1 MSPSIFKEGHYKGHM
16 TDLKKRNTY
25 LKYFIL
31 NILFLLFL
39 LSCRIKGDIFF
50 ISDVYTPELKTGF
63 DLINEFR
70 KQSENNSFEFNLNI
84 IKSEQELLKLS
95 SDAVISEKT
104 KIVMTSFVYINF
116 YHEKAAFNG
125 RRIFII
131 GPLFD
136 IEPKKIEITGN
147 WKTIFVETGRQ
158 LTSLT
163 SGNEVSFFYT
173 DTVGSMFPE
182 EEITTFITDGYSENG
197 DTSLSVLKSPFT
209 ALDGSLPSSGSRLFV
224 IMTRGID
231 QEIFNRISNINC
243 NYFLIDYINVTDLM
257 TFNRSPFLV
266 SEIRYDYK
274 ASFRDI
280 LLYSNDLNEIK
291 TIYGFSVEKK

>member
-1 MSPSIFKEGHYKGHM
+1 M
-16 TDLKKRNTY
+16 TDLKKRMTY

-39 LSCRIKGDIFF
+39 LSCRRKGDIFF

-136 IEPKKIEITGN
+136 IEPEKIEITGN

-163 SGNEVSFFYT
+163 TGNEVSFFYT
-173 DTVGSMFPE
+173 DTAGSMFPE
-182 EEITTFITDGYSENG
+182 KEITTFIADGYSENG
-197 DTSLSVLKSPFT
+197 DTPLSVVKSPFA
-209 ALDGSLPSSGSRLFV
+209 ALDGSLPTSGSRLFV